1 MTGASTRDARSPLDF
16 ARGDPEHVEGSARG
30 RIVLAYAGGAA
41 SAAALE
47 EWLATGRE
55 VVTVTIDLGQES
67 DLDQVR
73 EQALSLGALR
83 AHVLDAREEFA
94 RDCLLPALRTQPLHA
109 LDPHAL
115 AAPLVA
121 RKLAEIAAIEHA
133 DVVMDADGAGRT
145 LIERHVSDGAL
156 VRDLPAHVDLEIQS
170 ALPVAINGVPMT
182 IGELFESLALIA
194 GQHGVGRLP
203 QIDAPAA
210 PLLHAAYR
218 ALDGRD
224 GVIRFELGNG
234 TLSAT
239 SAPYAASQLVN
250 HT

>member
-1 MTGASTRDARSPLDF
+1 MT
-16 ARGDPEHVEGSARG
+16 G
-30 RIVLAYAGGAA
+30 RIVLAYPGGAA
-41 SAAALE
+41 STDALKQ
-47 EWLATGRE
+47 WLATGRE

-94 RDCLLPALRTQPLHA
+94 RDWLLPALRTQPLHA

-115 AAPLVA
+115 AAPLVE
-121 RKLAEIAAIEHA
+121 RTLAEIAAIEHA
-133 DVVMDADGAGRT
+133 DIVGDADGAGRT
-145 LIERHVSDGAL
+145 IIERQVYDGAR
-156 VRDLPAHVDLEIQS
+156 VGDLPARVDLEIQS
-170 ALPVAINGVPMT
+170 ALPVAINGVPMS

-224 GVIRFELGNG
+224 GVIRFELMREEQR
-234 TLSAT
+234 
-239 SAPYAASQLVN
+239 P
-250 HT
+250 

>member
-1 MTGASTRDARSPLDF
+1 MT
-16 ARGDPEHVEGSARG
+16 G
-30 RIVLAYAGGAA
+30 RIVLAYPGGAA
-41 SAAALE
+41 SAGALE
-47 EWLATGRE
+47 RWLAAGRE

-115 AAPLVA
+115 ATPLVA

-133 DVVMDADGAGRT
+133 DIVMDVDGAGRT
-145 LIERHVSDGAL
+145 LIERQVSDGAR
-156 VRDLPAHVDLEIQS
+156 VRDLTAHIDLEIQS

-234 TLSAT
+234 TLSAS
-239 SAPYAASQLVN
+239 SAADAAPHLVN
-250 HT
+250 YT

>member
-1 MTGASTRDARSPLDF
+1 MT
-16 ARGDPEHVEGSARG
+16 G
-30 RIVLAYAGGAA
+30 RIVLAYPGGAA
-41 SAAALE
+41 STDALKQ
-47 EWLATGRE
+47 WLATGRE

-94 RDCLLPALRTQPLHA
+94 RDWLLPALRTQPLHA

-115 AAPLVA
+115 AAPLVE

-133 DVVMDADGAGRT
+133 DIVSDADGAGRT
-145 LIERHVSDGAL
+145 IIERQVHDGAG
-156 VRDLPAHVDLEIQS
+156 VGDLPAHVDLEIQS
-170 ALPVAINGVPMT
+170 ALPVAINGVPMS

-234 TLSAT
+234 TLSA
-239 SAPYAASQLVN
+239 SPAPDATPQLVN
-250 HT
+250 YT